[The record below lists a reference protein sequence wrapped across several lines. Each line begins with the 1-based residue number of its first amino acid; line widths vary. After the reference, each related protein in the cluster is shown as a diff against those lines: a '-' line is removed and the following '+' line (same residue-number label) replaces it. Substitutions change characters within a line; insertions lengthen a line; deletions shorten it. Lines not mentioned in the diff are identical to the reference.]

1 MIRHL
6 DRIDGDDCS
15 IQEMKIWNSTHRKD
29 AMFKINPYICKSQNK
44 LLSLVKSLND
54 NGVEIDRIFCSPF
67 LRCIETA
74 ILLTNASD
82 KIKDKTINIDFNLS
96 EFLNEDLMFTF
107 PVDLKA
113 IYEHSKTYLS
123 ENFSDKPYTLKELKT
138 ELKMES
144 SESDEAYKARVN
156 TEIKLLRNSYEG
168 NILIVTHADAYRQY
182 NEADKSMRYGEVYE
196 LNIPIEEKPKVEV
209 ILSAEKPLNESID
222 KSVIESEEGG
232 YYKKYLKYKMKYLKL
247 KHKL

>member
-15 IQEMKIWNSTHRKD
+15 VPEMKLWNSTHRKD
-29 AMFKINPYICKSQNK
+29 PMFKINPYICKSQNK
-44 LLSLVKSLND
+44 LSSLVKSLNE
-54 NGVEIDRIFCSPF
+54 NGVEINRVFCSPF

-74 ILLTNASD
+74 ILLTNSCD

-96 EFLNEDLMFTF
+96 EFLNEDLMFTY

-113 IYEHSKTYLS
+113 IYEHSKSYLS
-123 ENFSDKPYTLKELKT
+123 ANFSDKPYTLKELKT
-138 ELKMES
+138 DLTMES
-144 SESDEAYKARVN
+144 SESEEAYKVRIN
-156 TEIKLLRNSYEG
+156 TEVKFLRNNYEG

-182 NEADKSMRYGEVYE
+182 NSEDKNMKYGEVYE
-196 LNIPIEEKPKVEV
+196 LSIPVEKKEEVLVVASSDTVEK
-209 ILSAEKPLNESID
+209 SSEID
-222 KSVIESEEGG
+222 SDEGG

-247 KHKL
+247 KHNL